1 MMKGRSNGYLCVEG
15 WKSLLEFILRYYM
28 KDLRNDIYTTFDA
41 LLHKDSW
48 YTEDGKFW
56 KTSDM
61 LEYIKNNKVKK
72 EKIHLRSMIYWK
84 RWSASSARDL
94 VETILRVNKADI
106 KYPIIIHSNGEVLDW
121 YHRIVKALLYRKEYI
136 RAYRIDISLV
146 PHTEE
151 WKNS

>member
-1 MMKGRSNGYLCVEG
+1 
-15 WKSLLEFILRYYM
+15 M
-28 KDLRNDIYTTFDA
+28 KDSRNDMYTPFDA

-48 YTEDGKFW
+48 YVEDGKFW

-61 LEYIKNNKVKK
+61 LEYIKTNKIKK
-72 EKIHLRSMIYWK
+72 ERLHLRSMRYSK
-84 RWSASSARDL
+84 RWDSSSAMDM
-94 VETILRVNKADI
+94 VETILRVNKADT
-106 KYPIIIHSNGEVLDW
+106 KYPIIIHKDWDVLDW
-121 YHRIVKALLYRKEYI
+121 YHRIVKALLCRKEYI